1 MGGDVM
7 VNAEWVPSAITG
19 ATGILGACVGV
30 LGSIV
35 AGNKQMRSQQQ
46 LTILHKTFAESDRR
60 FQIYNEILKLDKEY
74 GMFDFD
80 VSEVNTQPYLEK
92 MRPLLYEGL
101 HLLEQ
106 PVREGLKAFE
116 QLLWQ
121 FQSSGEADYQDVAT
135 AYHMLITR
143 IEKAYD
149 RKTSRS

>member
-1 MGGDVM
+1 M
-7 VNAEWVPSAITG
+7 VNADWVPTAITG

-35 AGNKQMRSQQQ
+35 AGNRQMRSQQQ
-46 LTILHKTFAESDRR
+46 LAMLQKSFAESDRR
-60 FQIYNEILKLDKEY
+60 FQIYNEVLKIHAEY
-74 GMFDFD
+74 GLFDFD
-80 VSEVNTQPYLEK
+80 VPDINTQPYVEK

-101 HLLEQ
+101 HLLGQ

-143 IEKAYD
+143 IEQAYE
-149 RKTSRS
+149 RQSFRS